1 MAFKLKSGNKIS
13 FKEMGSSPL
22 LQNNDD
28 EDENVYKLGLTE
40 LGEDPKDVYIEAL
53 KQKAINDPWGYK
65 AKRRKYHK
73 FYDDGE
79 CIGCTIRELEEGKEK

>member
-1 MAFKLKSGNKIS
+1 MKKGTTQAKSLRDAN
-13 FKEMGSSPL
+13 
-22 LQNNDD
+22 QA
-28 EDENVYKLGLTE
+28 
-40 LGEDPKDVYIEAL
+40 IEAL